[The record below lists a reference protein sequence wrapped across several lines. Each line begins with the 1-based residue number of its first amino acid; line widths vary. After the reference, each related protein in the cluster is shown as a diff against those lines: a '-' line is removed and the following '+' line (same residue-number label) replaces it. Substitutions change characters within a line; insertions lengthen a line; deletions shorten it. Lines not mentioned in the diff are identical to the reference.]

1 MLLFSYCLGQTE
13 RYVPPE
19 PPHTESPGTTSS
31 TSSTTSATTTKST
44 SKTTSA
50 TPSTT
55 SSTTTTSTTTAP
67 KTTTTPSTTTT
78 STTAK
83 PTKPTPAPEPP
94 KPVEPKVGIW
104 QLNYMKSN
112 VSCVLLEFALQME
125 IPYNTVN
132 NKTYSAHVNVP
143 SNATASGSCSNTDT
157 QMIELTW
164 LNADNKSDTINLS
177 FVKNAT
183 SKIYRLTDIQV
194 SLTTDNNDFPGI
206 VNGK

>member
-19 PPHTESPGTTSS
+19 PPHTESPVTTSS
-31 TSSTTSATTTKST
+31 TSSTTSATTTTKST

-55 SSTTTTSTTTAP
+55 SSTTTTSTTAAP

-78 STTAK
+78 TSTTA
-83 PTKPTPAPEPP
+83 KPTPAPEPP
-94 KPVEPKVGIW
+94 KPVDPKVGIW